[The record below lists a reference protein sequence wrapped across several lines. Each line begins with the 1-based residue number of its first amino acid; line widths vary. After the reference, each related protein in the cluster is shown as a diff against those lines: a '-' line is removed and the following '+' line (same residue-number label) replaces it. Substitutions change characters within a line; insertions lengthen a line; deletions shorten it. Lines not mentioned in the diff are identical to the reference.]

1 MIHKIAKVDFEKV
14 LTIINE
20 AAVVYEGKIPE
31 DCWKDPYLCAEEL
44 HEEFKSGIQFYGYI
58 EKDAIVAVMGI
69 QPVQDVTLIRHAY
82 TISSQQRR
90 GIGEI
95 LLKQLLSLVR
105 TNRVLVGTW
114 ESAPWAIRFYQ
125 KHGFELLSRKE
136 TNSLLRKYWN
146 IPERQV
152 EASVVL
158 ELKRQGI

>member
-1 MIHKIAKVDFEKV
+1 MIHKIVNDDFEKV
-14 LTIINE
+14 LAIINE
-20 AAVVYEGKIPE
+20 AAVAYKGKIPE
-31 DCWKDPYLCAEEL
+31 DCWKDPYMFAEEL
-44 HEEFKSGIQFYGYI
+44 HEEFKSGVQFYGYI
-58 EKDAIVAVMGI
+58 EKGAIIAVMGI
-69 QPVQDVTLIRHAY
+69 QPVQEVTLIRHAY
-82 TISSQQRR
+82 TISTQQRR

-114 ESAPWAIRFYQ
+114 ESAPWAIKFYQ
-125 KHGFELLSRKE
+125 KHSFELLSRKE

-158 ELKRQGI
+158 ELKRQ